1 MSFYAIFIVQ
11 KFDLTD
17 LVPLWRIIEVIDAIG
32 DNLPSQINC
41 SILILLI
48 IILRL
53 ALVHVER

>member
-1 MSFYAIFIVQ
+1 MRFYAIFIVQ